1 MGKYSRSHQLLE
13 EGREL
18 AKRGTNP
25 WMFGLGYVK
34 LGFILGREGKYE
46 QAYDAFQSGLEI
58 YKELGNV
65 HSMRAF
71 ALNGLGYVLIQ
82 MGRFDEAHEVLQ
94 ESLFLNTQ
102 FHDRWGMGTSLGRLG
117 LLSLQKGELANAKTL
132 LKRSLTLFTE
142 LGMRWDIAWV

>member
-1 MGKYSRSHQLLE
+1 MGNYSRAHQLLE

-25 WMFGLGYVK
+25 WMFGLGYVN

-82 MGRFDEAHEVLQ
+82 MGRFNEAHEVLQ
-94 ESLFLNTQ
+94 ESLSLNTQ

-117 LLSLQKGELANAKTL
+117 VLSLQKGELANAKTL
-132 LKRSLTLFTE
+132 LKRSLTIFTE

>member
-1 MGKYSRSHQLLE
+1 MGNYSRTHQLLE

-25 WMFGLGYVK
+25 WMFGLGYVN

-117 LLSLQKGELANAKTL
+117 LLSLQKVNL
-132 LKRSLTLFTE
+132 LTQRHYSKEASPYLPN
-142 LGMRWDIAWV
+142 